1 MIQAYFKGKLVIQDN
16 WIKQNEDLK
25 TSSSIG
31 LLQYLPDEVFWE
43 ILRDSCADFKT
54 TNFDFGQILSFN
66 FWEHTDA
73 TNTTNE
79 RLVEPDVWIETEN
92 YDVVIE
98 AKVGDASGQSQEQWN
113 NEIQSIKNEQNN
125 NNQTKHIILIALGGN
140 EKMQQGIALGCPVYR
155 VSWYNL
161 MNAVVNER
169 SKQKNNGFV
178 YRILDDVIELFAR
191 QGVMRIHWLNTMP
204 IFAIDDN
211 VLALWKVSKRRK
223 NMGFST
229 ISTININETIILQWK
244 PID

>member
-16 WIKQNEDLK
+16 CIKQNEDLK

-31 LLQYLPDEVFWE
+31 LLQYLSDEIFWN
-43 ILRDSCADFKT
+43 ILHDSCVGLKT
-54 TNFDFGQILSFN
+54 TDFGQILSFN

-98 AKVGDASGQSQEQWN
+98 AKVGDAIGQSQEQWD

-125 NNQTKHIILIALGGN
+125 NNHTKHIILIALGGN
-140 EKMQQGIALGCPVYR
+140 ENMQQGTALGCPVYR
-155 VSWYNL
+155 ISWYNL
-161 MNAVVNER
+161 MNAVANER
-169 SKQKNNGFV
+169 SKQRNNGFV
-178 YRILDDVIELFAR
+178 YRVLNDVLDLFAR
-191 QGVMRIHWLNTMP
+191 QGVMRIHWLNTLP
-204 IFAIDDN
+204 VFSVDN
-211 VLALWKVSKRRK
+211 NALALWKVCKCRT

-229 ISTININETIILQWK
+229 LSTKNINETTILQWK
-244 PID
+244 PIN